1 MKGCPLL
8 LVGAKAFNEFRIE
21 CQPFFPIKHDPS
33 DPITRASNIGPPHF
47 WELGQSIELGFL
59 ISLGSQ
65 WIGSDSI
72 WKLIHWDHAP
82 FEQQFEFERFTL

>member
-8 LVGAKAFNEFRIE
+8 LVGAKAFNEFRNE
-21 CQPFFPIKHDPS
+21 RQLFFPIKHDPS

-72 WKLIHWDHAP
+72 WKPIHWDHAP